1 MSGGAG
7 DDIYVVDNLGDTVNE
22 QSGGGTDLV
31 RSTLTWALGA
41 NVENLTLIGSAAVN
55 GTGNGA
61 DNILNGNASANVLSG
76 LGGDDQLFGLG
87 GNDRLDGGAGADHMS
102 GGVGNDVFLLNVG
115 QVTGD
120 VIVDFIG
127 NGTSLGDTL
136 LFQGFGDGASLS
148 HTDDHW
154 TISYDAGSETFQIAG
169 VTALSTGD
177 YEFA

>member
-1 MSGGAG
+1 
-7 DDIYVVDNLGDTVNE
+7 
-22 QSGGGTDLV
+22 
-31 RSTLTWALGA
+31 
-41 NVENLTLIGSAAVN
+41 
-55 GTGNGA
+55 
-61 DNILNGNASANVLSG
+61 
-76 LGGDDQLFGLG
+76 
-87 GNDRLDGGAGADHMS
+87 MS